1 MMSDLTYMEKMK
13 FEKLF
18 GMGSGYVLNFSNSTF
33 QRFISESISIDIYSG
48 EYDYASCSK
57 ANLLRGFWDKA
68 SNHLTGRLLL
78 ALIDYNNTF
87 YSDQHDKESQ
97 LIAECTEIAQKLLSD
112 QEVVDNAVLSPKDDD
127 TDFKQLSKAIEQQL
141 NANEPALAI
150 DRLHTYM
157 MKYTRR
163 LCSTHG
169 IAFKNDE
176 ALHGIFG
183 KYSRW
188 LKDSGVVQA
197 DMTLKIL
204 GSSVKILDKF
214 NQVRNNMSLAHD
226 NTILNHR
233 ESVFIFNSICN
244 LVKFID
250 AIEQSFVLISEEQD
264 DDLVP
269 F

>member
-1 MMSDLTYMEKMK
+1 MSDLTYMEKMK

-68 SNHLTGRLLL
+68 SNHLTGKLLL

-87 YSDQHDKESQ
+87 YSNQHDKESH
-97 LIAECTEIAQKLLSD
+97 LIADCTEIAQKLMSD
-112 QEVVDNAVLSPKDDD
+112 QEVVDKAVLSAKDDD
-127 TDFKQLSKAIEQQL
+127 TDFKQLTKAIEQQL
-141 NANEPALAI
+141 NSNEPALAI

-157 MKYTRR
+157 MKYSRR
-163 LCSTHG
+163 LCSIHG

-176 ALHGIFG
+176 ALHSVFG
-183 KYSRW
+183 KYLRW
-188 LKDSGVVQA
+188 LRESGYIQA
-197 DMTLKIL
+197 EMTIGIL
-204 GSSVKILDKF
+204 GASVKILDKF
-214 NQVRNNMSLAHD
+214 NHVRNNMSLAHD
-226 NTILNHR
+226 NSILNHR

-244 LVKFID
+244 LVKFVD
-250 AIEQSFVLISEEQD
+250 DIEQTSTGITEDLD
-264 DDLVP
+264 DVP